1 MKHLWL
7 LCAGL
12 LLAGCEQP
20 KRDLHHEN
28 RFHYKGHVY
37 QVYDSCKER
46 MEEVIR
52 IIDPNLLHAG
62 NVGSTSAAYSF
73 PSEPKPYIEFKIVF
87 ETLDEAYATLQKIRA
102 VDKDCLE
109 EKTP

>member
-1 MKHLWL
+1 MRFLIVGL
-7 LCAGL
+7 L

-20 KRDLHHEN
+20 EK
-28 RFHYKGHVY
+28 

-46 MEEVIR
+46 MEEVIQ

-62 NVGSTSAAYSF
+62 KVGSTSGAFSS
-73 PSEPKPYIEFKIVF
+73 PKESKPYIEFKITF
-87 ETLDEAYATLQKIRA
+87 ETLDEAYATLLKIRA

-109 EKTP
+109 EKLQ